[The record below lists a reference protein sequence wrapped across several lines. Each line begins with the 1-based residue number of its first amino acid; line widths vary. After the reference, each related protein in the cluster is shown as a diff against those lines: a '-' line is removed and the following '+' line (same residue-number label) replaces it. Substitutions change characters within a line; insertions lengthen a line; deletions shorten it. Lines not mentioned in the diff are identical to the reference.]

1 MSWISNRDGRRDEE
15 GKGILWKLPVV
26 NNKDLGKL
34 GPGFGAGVGCG
45 VGFGIGL
52 FGGVCFGF
60 GAGFPGLQIG
70 FGVGGGCGIGIG
82 FGYGIGRG
90 VGYDEHKKYSNAGKM
105 FGNSGNL
112 LPGSVFLLSS
122 IFPFSDPMFGGK
134 YLNFENDFQDAAIDI
149 AGRSRRFH
157 DDADRL
163 RKKTDFRQHEWF
175 QEEASESEQRT
186 EII

>member
-112 LPGSVFLLSS
+112 LPGTQLSTLLEDLGDFTTTQ
-122 IFPFSDPMFGGK
+122 IACARKQISDSTSGFK
-134 YLNFENDFQDAAIDI
+134 KK
-149 AGRSRRFH
+149 
-157 DDADRL
+157 L
-163 RKKTDFRQHEWF
+163 RNPNRGPK
-175 QEEASESEQRT
+175 
-186 EII
+186 